1 MNVDGSLKEYFEHAL
16 SSLMKNYETESSLS
30 DAMRYALES
39 GGKRIRPLLLLSIL
53 KALDSVSLDRGLRTA
68 MALEFIHTYSLIH
81 DDLPAMDDDAVR
93 RGRASSHVK
102 FGEALAILSG
112 DALLTEAFGLIA
124 DDPKLPATVR
134 LDLIADLSRASGAFG
149 MVEGQALDIEGENR
163 ALTLNQLQDI
173 HSRKTGALFLFAGR
187 AAGMIANADSKVR
200 ENLEVFAQFFGLAF
214 QIHNDLKNR
223 LQIGQEDQARF
234 QSDIEHHK
242 ATYPAILGLEA
253 AVDELYQVLDS
264 AQASLNQLKQSSQDP
279 RSLDQISVWIDQ
291 LRIKL

>member
-187 AAGMIANADSKVR
+187 AAGMIANADSKFR

-253 AVDELYQVLDS
+253 AIDELYQVLDS

>member
-163 ALTLNQLQDI
+163 SLTLNQLQDI

-253 AVDELYQVLDS
+253 AIDELYQVLDS

>member
-1 MNVDGSLKEYFEHAL
+1 M
-16 SSLMKNYETESSLS
+16 
-30 DAMRYALES
+30 
-39 GGKRIRPLLLLSIL
+39 
-53 KALDSVSLDRGLRTA
+53 
-68 MALEFIHTYSLIH
+68 
-81 DDLPAMDDDAVR
+81 
-93 RGRASSHVK
+93 
-102 FGEALAILSG
+102 
-112 DALLTEAFGLIA
+112 LTEAFGLIA

-253 AVDELYQVLDS
+253 AIDELYQVLDS

>member
-1 MNVDGSLKEYFEHAL
+1 
-16 SSLMKNYETESSLS
+16 MKNYETESSLS

-149 MVEGQALDIEGENR
+149 MVEGQSLDIEGENR

-253 AVDELYQVLDS
+253 AIDELYQVLDS

>member
-68 MALEFIHTYSLIH
+68 MALEFIHTY
-81 DDLPAMDDDAVR
+81 
-93 RGRASSHVK
+93 VK

-253 AVDELYQVLDS
+253 AIDELYQVLDS

>member
-68 MALEFIHTYSLIH
+68 MALEYIHTYSLIH

-253 AVDELYQVLDS
+253 AIDELYQVLDS

>member
-1 MNVDGSLKEYFEHAL
+1 MNVDESLKEYFEHAL

-149 MVEGQALDIEGENR
+149 MVEGQSLDIEGENR

-253 AVDELYQVLDS
+253 AIDELYQVLDS

>member
-1 MNVDGSLKEYFEHAL
+1 MNVDESLKEYFEQAL
-16 SSLMKNYETESSLS
+16 SSLMKNYVTESSLS

-53 KALDSVSLDRGLRTA
+53 KALDGASLDRGLRTA

-124 DDPKLPATVR
+124 DDPKLPSAVK

-163 ALTLNQLQDI
+163 SLTLNQLKNI
-173 HSRKTGALFLFAGR
+173 HSLKTGALFLFAGR

-234 QSDIEHHK
+234 QSDIDHHK

-253 AVDELYQVLDS
+253 AIDELYQVLDS

-279 RSLDQISVWIDQ
+279 SSLDQISVWIDQ

>member
-253 AVDELYQVLDS
+253 AIDELYQVLDS

>member
-149 MVEGQALDIEGENR
+149 MVEGQSLDIEGENR

-253 AVDELYQVLDS
+253 AIDELYQVLDS